1 MKFQYL
7 VNATDESGTKIK
19 YWKKHNIDDETTKF
33 NLVDEINC
41 EENPPLAKSML
52 NIANDIMV
60 TIAVSRQP
68 CVQIAGVGRWG

>member
-1 MKFQYL
+1 M
-7 VNATDESGTKIK
+7 VNATDESGTKLK
-19 YWKKHNIDDETTKF
+19 YWNKYNIDDKTKKF

-41 EENPPLAKSML
+41 GKNPPLAKSML

-68 CVQIAGVGRWG
+68 CVQPAAVVRWG